1 MEAIDALRSSAHAL
15 PPLAKFA
22 VAMAI
27 IVGVPP
33 LARRVGLPEM
43 VGLLLFGVVLG
54 PHALGLFG
62 EERPIANFFA
72 ELGKLLLFLV
82 RRGWRPLK

>member
-1 MEAIDALRSSAHAL
+1 MEAIDGFRSLVHAL

-22 VAMAI
+22 IAMAI

-33 LARRVGLPEM
+33 LARRVGIPEM

-54 PHALGLFG
+54 PHVLGLFG
-62 EERPIANFFA
+62 
-72 ELGKLLLFLV
+72 
-82 RRGWRPLK
+82 